1 LYTHQTG
8 HDSETSVITTVMIMS
23 ADMTTFMY
31 LDLVLTIFKEE
42 WGL

>member
-1 LYTHQTG
+1 
-8 HDSETSVITTVMIMS
+8 MS

-42 WGL
+42 WGKVEALNVKAFKCFY